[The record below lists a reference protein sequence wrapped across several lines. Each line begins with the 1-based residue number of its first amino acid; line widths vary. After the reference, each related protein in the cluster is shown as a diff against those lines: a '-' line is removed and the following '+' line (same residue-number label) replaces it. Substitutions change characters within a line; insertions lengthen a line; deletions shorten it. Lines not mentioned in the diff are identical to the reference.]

1 MWHDVCKHTGMVH
14 SCLSQMTFSFM
25 EKICLCDLFFSF
37 LFWAASLLTVSVLP
51 VVPLLPSFLS
61 GSCVLFTVQCKLMFP
76 EEGLVYDYV
85 LDDAGISRQD
95 QDEMEEEETV
105 RKEVSSLHRQL

>member
-1 MWHDVCKHTGMVH
+1 M
-14 SCLSQMTFSFM
+14 
-25 EKICLCDLFFSF
+25 
-37 LFWAASLLTVSVLP
+37 
-51 VVPLLPSFLS
+51 
-61 GSCVLFTVQCKLMFP
+61 
-76 EEGLVYDYV
+76 YDYV